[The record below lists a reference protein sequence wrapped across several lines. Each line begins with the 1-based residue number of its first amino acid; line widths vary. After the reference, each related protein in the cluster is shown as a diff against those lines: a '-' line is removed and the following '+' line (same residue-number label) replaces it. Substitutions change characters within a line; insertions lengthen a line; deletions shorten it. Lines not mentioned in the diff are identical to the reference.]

1 MYLQNFSSS
10 FLNIYLPKRKVC
22 FPTIGFSGGELAV
35 KLLWCKISKLNPVDH
50 TSSELKGHPIM
61 APPPGNS
68 RPYKGVLNHLS
79 SLNWIWNMLKWS
91 LQNRRYRDIN
101 YHAHKTHEPKHQNS
115 SPYAQWG
122 KTPVALHYHGFVDIQ
137 LRPQRSEKL
146 GGSSQNLR
154 FSCWDHIHF

>member
-1 MYLQNFSSS
+1 MCLQKFNSS

-22 FPTIGFSGGELAV
+22 FPTIGFSGGKLAV
-35 KLLWCKISKLNPVDH
+35 KLLWCKISKLNSVDH

-68 RPYKGVLNHLS
+68 RPYEGVLNHLS
-79 SLNWIWNMLKWS
+79 SLNWSWNMSKWS

-101 YHAHKTHEPKHQNS
+101 SHNS
-115 SPYAQWG
+115 SPSAQWG

-146 GGSSQNLR
+146 GGWAPRTS
-154 FSCWDHIHF
+154 FSC